1 MQRKHK
7 LKEIPC
13 SSLDGGERIPLSIR
27 FSSIVLR
34 FSPKQTIYQLII
46 SSERSHIKLLS
57 IIMSVEAVAAAAP
70 AAPSVATP
78 KSKKVA
84 AKKTSVKK
92 VIATHPTFA
101 SMIATAVTALKERNG
116 SSRQA
121 ILKYILANFKVGD
134 ADKAQGH
141 VRIALRKMI
150 AAKKIVA
157 GGAAGK
163 KGSGCFKLPAPVKA
177 EKPAKK
183 TVKKPVAK
191 KAAKKPAVKKVAAKP
206 AAKKAVNKPAAK
218 KPAAKKPA
226 AKKPAAKKPAAKK
239 VAAKK

>member
-34 FSPKQTIYQLII
+34 FSPTQNIYQLIN

-70 AAPSVATP
+70 AVATP

-121 ILKYILANFKVGD
+121 ILKYILANFKPGD
-134 ADKAQGH
+134 PVKAQGH

-183 TVKKPVAK
+183 TVKKPVDK

-206 AAKKAVNKPAAK
+206 AAKKAVK
-218 KPAAKKPA
+218 KPAAKKSA
-226 AKKPAAKKPAAKK
+226 VKKPAAKKLAE